1 MSKFKQHVSIPNLLK
16 VVRGSFA
23 KIPNHLSRS
32 QISLTDCL
40 MSGVAIFGLKFA
52 SLLQFDKSRSDEAIS
67 ENLKS
72 LYGLKNIPCDT
83 QMRERLDEVAPI
95 HLRPAFKKLFALL
108 QRQKVLESYAYY
120 EGHYLLPVDGTGIFS
135 SSKIHCESCCVKHHR
150 DGSES
155 YYHQMLG
162 AVIVHPEKKGVI
174 PLCPEAILKQDGA
187 KKNDCERNASK
198 RLLADIRREHPHLK
212 LIVVEDS
219 LASNGPHIEL
229 LHQLSMRYILGAK
242 ESDHASLFD
251 FVRSVWL
258 EKDQKEEQDKD
269 GMIHHYRWV
278 NLVPLNNS
286 HPDLLVNV
294 LEYWEVSPKGKKQYF
309 TWVTDIP
316 LSESTVC
323 LVMKGGRAR
332 WHIEN
337 ETFNTLKNQGYQFE
351 RNFGHGYQHL
361 CTNFALLM
369 FLAFLIDQ
377 IQEICCDFFNQVLKK
392 VGRKLYLW
400 QELRFYFRTFLIP
413 SWEAFYS
420 YLSNKKLIPFPQD
433 TS

>member
-1 MSKFKQHVSIPNLLK
+1 
-16 VVRGSFA
+16 
-23 KIPNHLSRS
+23 
-32 QISLTDCL
+32 
-40 MSGVAIFGLKFA
+40 
-52 SLLQFDKSRSDEAIS
+52 
-67 ENLKS
+67 
-72 LYGLKNIPCDT
+72 
-83 QMRERLDEVAPI
+83 
-95 HLRPAFKKLFALL
+95 
-108 QRQKVLESYAYY
+108 
-120 EGHYLLPVDGTGIFS
+120 
-135 SSKIHCESCCVKHHR
+135 
-150 DGSES
+150 
-155 YYHQMLG
+155 
-162 AVIVHPEKKGVI
+162 
-174 PLCPEAILKQDGA
+174 
-187 KKNDCERNASK
+187 
-198 RLLADIRREHPHLK
+198 
-212 LIVVEDS
+212 
-219 LASNGPHIEL
+219 
-229 LHQLSMRYILGAK
+229 MRYILGAK

-269 GMIHHYRWV
+269 GMIHRYRWV
-278 NLVPLNNS
+278 NLVPLNDS
-286 HPDLLVNV
+286 HPDLLVNF
-294 LEYWEVSPKGKKQYF
+294 LEYWEISPKGKKQYF

-316 LSESTVC
+316 LSESTVR

-420 YLSNKKLIPFPQD
+420 YLSNKKLIPFPSD